1 MKSISSIFIF
11 IFLVFV
17 FKTTNAQNTCCNS
30 TTIAP
35 EVASGLHSSEV
46 LIGSNT
52 PGLSLNIAASADLP
66 NVEFLITKKG
76 TAAMFNDGS
85 GPDTSG
91 GGGDVII
98 GGDVDGVFKPSDLSR
113 YGISLADNDTFELT
127 AIGYDLA
134 VMQNLTDSLL
144 NGYALNGS
152 SLDPCCNLFFFM
164 AIGLGQPSVAGF
176 CDSVNNAGI
185 YNGSDVNNIG
195 KVLDII
201 DAFSTGQASVE
212 SMLYTME
219 VINTNGSSISV
230 DCGGTAST
238 NFVSYGMNKS
248 SRYGYVVNDPVAVH
262 KLSNV
267 SLFAM
272 FPNPTSKNVQI
283 HFTTQE
289 QVELKINVYNTLG
302 QISYNETLGNVEGD
316 FSTLLPLGHFSTGIY
331 SVELTDGHNSII
343 QKLIVR

>member
-1 MKSISSIFIF
+1 MKFFNSVIALNFLLFLFNSSS
-11 IFLVFV
+11 
-17 FKTTNAQNTCCNS
+17 AQNTCCNS
-30 TTIAP
+30 TTTAP
-35 EVASGLHSSEV
+35 EVASGLYGTAV
-46 LIGSNT
+46 MINSNT
-52 PGLSLNIAASADLP
+52 PGLALNINASSDLP

-85 GPDTSG
+85 GPDTTG

-98 GGDVDGVFKPSDLSR
+98 GGDEDGIFKPSDLSR

-152 SLDPCCNLFFFM
+152 SLDPCCNLFYFM

-185 YNGSDVNNIG
+185 FNGSDVNNIE

-212 SMLYTME
+212 SMVYTME
-219 VINTNGSSISV
+219 VINTNGGSISV
-230 DCGGTAST
+230 DCGGTASA

-248 SRYGYVVNDPVAVH
+248 SRYGYVINDPVPVQQ
-262 KLSNV
+262 LSDV
-267 SLFAM
+267 SLFAI
-272 FPNPTSKNVQI
+272 FPNPTSNNVNI
-283 HFTTQE
+283 NFTTKK
-289 QVELKINVYNTLG
+289 QVQLNINIYNTLG
-302 QISYNETLGNVEGD
+302 QIIYNIELGNVDGD
-316 FSTLLPLGHFSTGIY
+316 FSTLLPLDNFSSGIY
-331 SVELTDGHNSII
+331 SVELTDGHNSTIE
-343 QKLIVR
+343 KLLVR